1 MSIKHTATLIG
12 AAVAATLA
20 ASPAYALNQGDW
32 LFRIGASNVSPKSNN
47 SSIVNVD
54 SATQLSFTI
63 GYMLTPHWGV
73 EALAALPFKHD
84 IRLNSDGSKVATTKE
99 LPPTFTVQ
107 YYFQPS
113 SSIRP
118 YLGAGVNYT
127 KFFNIKTTGI
137 LTGSSLKLGD
147 SWGLAAQAGVDID
160 LNKKWFLN
168 ANVRYID
175 ITTRAK
181 SSVPAVGNF
190 DVHIDPWVYSL
201 GIGTTF

>member
-54 SATQLSFTI
+54 SDTQLSFTI

-73 EALAALPFKHD
+73 EALASLPFKHD
-84 IRLNSDGSKVATTKE
+84 IRLNSDGSKVATTKH
-99 LPPTFTVQ
+99 LPPTFTLQ

-127 KFFNIKTTGI
+127 KFFNVKTTGA
-137 LTGSSLKLGD
+137 LAGTSLKLGD
-147 SWGLAAQAGVDID
+147 SWGLAGQLGVDVDI
-160 LNKKWFLN
+160 NKNWFLN

-181 SSVPAVGNF
+181 SSAVGNF

>member
-63 GYMLTPHWGV
+63 GYMLTPNWGV
-73 EALAALPFKHD
+73 EALASLPFKHD
-84 IRLNSDGSKVATTKE
+84 IRLNSDGSKVATTKH
-99 LPPTFTVQ
+99 LPPTFTLQ

-127 KFFNIKTTGI
+127 KFFNVKTTGA
-137 LTGSSLKLGD
+137 LAGTSLKLGD

-181 SSVPAVGNF
+181 SSAVGNF

>member
-12 AAVAATLA
+12 AAVAATLV

-181 SSVPAVGNF
+181 SSAVGNF

>member
-32 LFRIGASNVSPKSNN
+32 LFRVGASHVHPKSNN
-47 SSIVNVD
+47 SAIANVD
-54 SATQLSFTI
+54 SDTQLSFTI
-63 GYMLTPHWGV
+63 GYMLTPHWGL
-73 EALAALPFKHD
+73 EALASLPFKHD
-84 IRLNSDGSKVATTKE
+84 ITAVGSGTKLASTKQ
-99 LPPTFTVQ
+99 LPPTFTLQ

-118 YLGAGVNYT
+118 YVGAGINYT
-127 KFFNIKTTGI
+127 TFFSIKETAALGT
-137 LTGSSLKLGD
+137 SLKLGD
-147 SWGLAAQAGVDID
+147 SWGLAGQAGVDID

-168 ANVRYID
+168 ANVRYINID
-175 ITTRAK
+175 TKAK
-181 SSVPAVGNF
+181 LGTGTSFN
-190 DVHIDPWVYSL
+190 VHIDPWVYSL